1 MFTFIKQVLLVLLI
15 FSESLARDRTK
26 CMSLNNGPSMVRLT
40 LIDLNPVELK
50 HYAYMIS
57 LDKCSG
63 SCNVLSPEIC
73 VPKKNK
79 TNVKAFNMKTC
90 KNEAKTITKHTS
102 CDCKCKFNN
111 TTYNANEKSN
121 NKTC

>member
-1 MFTFIKQVLLVLLI
+1 MFTFIKQVFLVLLI

-40 LIDLNPVELK
+40 IIDLNPVELK

-63 SCNVLSPEIC
+63 SCNILSSEIC

-79 TNVKAFNMKTC
+79 TQM
-90 KNEAKTITKHTS
+90 
-102 CDCKCKFNN
+102 
-111 TTYNANEKSN
+111 
-121 NKTC
+121 